1 MTARVRSLEHTR
13 AQTVDESA
21 ATLRR
26 IERDLHDGIQA
37 QLVVLAMRL
46 GQAKEKLAGRDDVD
60 LEQVR
65 RLVDDAHRGA
75 KEAIVD
81 LRDLA

>member
-1 MTARVRSLEHTR
+1 
-13 AQTVDESA
+13 
-21 ATLRR
+21 
-26 IERDLHDGIQA
+26 
-37 QLVVLAMRL
+37 MRL